1 MIIPFCENLDVKKFI
16 DFSTDTNE
24 IIVMGLWKYSKNKRG
39 QISIFEKDEN
49 ANWVKKDFTNCSIM
63 LNIEKGMISMAM
75 SNNYLCDLSIF
86 ESKIAQWFDGF
97 YTAVANTIRQL
108 YFVKYARKLSKAS
121 ELKLLN
127 YIKQSISGS
136 NFEDKLIFVSRL
148 HTWFNDAIPSENAKK
163 VVAQLNGAV
172 QLGNVINLGKHTVA
186 FDTFN
191 EFLPN
196 HFAIFAVLNAEIFIE
211 KVQRISF
218 SDTKE
223 FTAFILDLISE
234 EVCFSNYD
242 IKFFMNLD
250 VKSISLFV
258 SERSVEKF
266 CMWLKLFSSSAHS
279 INFTNIDLL
288 YKTFM
293 HIGRKECTKN
303 TSYMTR
309 LFLHFQQQHYQNNH
323 HDLMLAIKYSVI
335 DNCIDWRIKNQSS
348 PEELANDL
356 SNAIYDI
363 RKVEIIQSFVRLSD
377 MGINRLSKSSEMDD
391 AKKSLWEN
399 CVLFIG
405 EELGCDE
412 SNALSFSVYRD
423 GEYSIL
429 IGAAF
434 VNSVSIFSDFLVE
447 GDGGFKNYHYLDKYA
462 KKVMYG

>member
-1 MIIPFCENLDVKKFI
+1 
-16 DFSTDTNE
+16 
-24 IIVMGLWKYSKNKRG
+24 
-39 QISIFEKDEN
+39 
-49 ANWVKKDFTNCSIM
+49 
-63 LNIEKGMISMAM
+63 
-75 SNNYLCDLSIF
+75 
-86 ESKIAQWFDGF
+86 
-97 YTAVANTIRQL
+97 
-108 YFVKYARKLSKAS
+108 
-121 ELKLLN
+121 
-127 YIKQSISGS
+127 
-136 NFEDKLIFVSRL
+136 
-148 HTWFNDAIPSENAKK
+148 
-163 VVAQLNGAV
+163 
-172 QLGNVINLGKHTVA
+172 
-186 FDTFN
+186 
-191 EFLPN
+191 
-196 HFAIFAVLNAEIFIE
+196 
-211 KVQRISF
+211 
-218 SDTKE
+218 
-223 FTAFILDLISE
+223 
-234 EVCFSNYD
+234 
-242 IKFFMNLD
+242 
-250 VKSISLFV
+250 
-258 SERSVEKF
+258 
-266 CMWLKLFSSSAHS
+266 
-279 INFTNIDLL
+279 
-288 YKTFM
+288 M

-323 HDLMLAIKYSVI
+323 HDLILAIKYSVI

-356 SNAIYDI
+356 TNAIYDI

-447 GDGGFKNYHYLDKYA
+447 GDGGFTNYHYLDKYA